1 MKNKMKKF
9 LLAAL
14 VFIGSLSVA
23 NAQEIIS
30 KGSSMV
36 NVGIGLGHH
45 FGSAGMSI
53 PPLSVAY
60 DYSIVSGLIDRNNG
74 AITLGGYGAF
84 TSGSM
89 TYRAPGYSS
98 SASYTHILLGFR
110 GMFHYQF
117 APKLDTYAGLMLGYH
132 IGSTSY
138 SNSGPMGSH
147 SNSGL
152 TGSGFDIGV
161 LLGARYFFTP
171 RIGAFTELGYSLPY
185 WNLGVTFKL

>member
-1 MKNKMKKF
+1 MKKF

-14 VFIGSLSVA
+14 VFVGSLGVA
-23 NAQEIIS
+23 NAQEIAS
-30 KGSSMV
+30 KGTSMV
-36 NVGIGLGHH
+36 NLGIGLGYR
-45 FGSAGMSI
+45 FGGSMSV

-60 DYSIVSGLIDRNNG
+60 DYSLKSGLIDGNG
-74 AITLGGYGAF
+74 AITLGGYLAY
-84 TSGSM
+84 TS
-89 TYRAPGYSS
+89 ANYSYLGGPS
-98 SASYTHILLGFR
+98 TSASHTVLGVR

-117 APKLDTYAGLMLGYH
+117 VPKLDTYAGLMLGYH
-132 IGSTSY
+132 IASASSATA
-138 SNSGPMGSH
+138 GPMGSY

-161 LLGARYFFTP
+161 ILGARYFFTP